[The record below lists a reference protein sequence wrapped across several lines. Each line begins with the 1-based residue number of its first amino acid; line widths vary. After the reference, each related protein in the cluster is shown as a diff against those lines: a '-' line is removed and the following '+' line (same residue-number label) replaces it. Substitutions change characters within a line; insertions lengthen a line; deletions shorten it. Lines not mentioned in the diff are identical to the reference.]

1 MNSQL
6 KQCFKQYSLVTIKFV
21 PVYLESDNATEFMIG
36 LLSVLL
42 REGKMPDDYERKDY
56 LSEGR

>member
-1 MNSQL
+1 M
-6 KQCFKQYSLVTIKFV
+6 VTIKFV
-21 PVYLESDNATEFMIG
+21 PVYLENDNATEFMIG

>member
-1 MNSQL
+1 
-6 KQCFKQYSLVTIKFV
+6 
-21 PVYLESDNATEFMIG
+21 